1 MDDLMLRVGGMI
13 MAASLLCV
21 PSGIAQL
28 AKGGED
34 MKDAQMVTAATKM
47 MVMADLFR
55 TQSMTNSAL
64 TVSRMGTEVCA
75 KKWTAEIVSKIG
87 EKREMVFA
95 DFFAGAVVYMGA
107 LTNEKSVVGF
117 YNPWTDA
124 ILLGALQVQG
134 DAPAVME
141 DFIFVTGESF
151 RGAPLQK
158 GEMLLALYRPEKPL
172 MIELATRVAKTK
184 SLFDKRYPLH
194 GDAPLLVQ
202 DLKASMQPQEV
213 EWAYIL
219 ARQSYR
225 MTMFA
230 ALTKQENR
238 PLYLQMGKLLRS
250 LDNDMTTLDK
260 TVSTQQRPAALE
272 TIKLLPLSLRKNLAP
287 HYIIQAKD
295 GAIIGFVNPEFPR
308 WVIIANLKGA
318 PTSERDATI
327 EAFDLET
334 SKGLVALL
342 KGGK

>member
-1 MDDLMLRVGGMI
+1 MDYRIVRVGGMLL
-13 MAASLLCV
+13 AVFLLCA
-21 PSGIAQL
+21 PKGIAQQ
-28 AKGGED
+28 AKGLDD
-34 MKDAQMVTAATKM
+34 MKDEQMVSAATKM
-47 MVMADLFR
+47 LVMADFFR

-64 TVSRMGTEVCA
+64 TVASMSTEACA
-75 KKWTAEIVSKIG
+75 QKWTAEIVSKVG

-107 LTNEKSVVGF
+107 MTSEKSVVGF

-124 ILLGALQVQG
+124 ILLGALRVQG
-134 DAPAVME
+134 EEPAVLE

-158 GEMLLALYRPEKPL
+158 GEKLLALYRPEKPL

-184 SLFDKRYPLH
+184 NMFEKRYPLH
-194 GDAPLLVQ
+194 GEAPLLAP
-202 DLKASMQPQEV
+202 DLKECMQPQEV

-219 ARQSYR
+219 ARQAYR

-238 PLYLQMGKLLRS
+238 PLYLHMGKLLRA
-250 LDNDMTTLDK
+250 LDNEMATLDK
-260 TVSTQQRPAALE
+260 TVSAQQRPAALE
-272 TIKLLPLSLRKNLAP
+272 NIKLLPLALRKNLAP
-287 HYIIQAKD
+287 HYMIQAKD

-308 WVIIANLKGA
+308 WVIIANLKGS
-318 PTSERDATI
+318 PTSEREATL
-327 EAFDLET
+327 EAFDMET
-334 SKGLVALL
+334 SKGVLALL